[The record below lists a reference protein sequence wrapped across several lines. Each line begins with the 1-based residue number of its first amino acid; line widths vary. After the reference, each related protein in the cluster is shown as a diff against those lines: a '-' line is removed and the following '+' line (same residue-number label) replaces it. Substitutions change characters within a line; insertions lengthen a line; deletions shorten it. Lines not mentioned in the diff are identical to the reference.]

1 MLCRELRAALSER
14 DADIRESKSQIQ
26 HLMAVQAGL
35 ENERQ
40 RLQNECERLGAVL
53 SGRELDIER
62 LRRSKAKASTRR
74 YSGLPWHRTCRF
86 GLATDPY
93 RRILSREALTRPT
106 VLSSLE
112 AVREPP
118 LLASVLA
125 SNGPHSS
132 ARPDA
137 LSLKSTDK
145 RSREPLWAPKSN
157 SRLVVPRSSPRHA
170 QQPAAVRFSIALTCP
185 HRLWV
190 IGSSRRAFRCMVRFS
205 LHHAGGRPEEDQ
217 GYPQGRPQ
225 SQCS

>member
-1 MLCRELRAALSER
+1 MRCRELRAALSER

-62 LRRSKAKASTRR
+62 LRRSKSKASTRR
-74 YSGLPWHRTCRF
+74 YSGLPIALGRF

-93 RRILSREALTRPT
+93 RRLLSREALTRPT

-157 SRLVVPRSSPRHA
+157 SRLESRLARSSPLHA
-170 QQPAAVRFSIALTCP
+170 QQPTAVRLSIALLA
-185 HRLWV
+185 R
-190 IGSSRRAFRCMVRFS
+190 IGFGSSLGQLWNSM
-205 LHHAGGRPEEDQ
+205 
-217 GYPQGRPQ
+217 
-225 SQCS
+225 